1 MFWPGSYSIFF
12 LLEEPFL
19 YMKRCSKVSE
29 DEEED
34 LLSFPPYIKR
44 HKGIF
49 EFINSNHS
57 SLQYFSI
64 PHGYRE
70 IADEAFSGCY
80 SLKNIVIPESITSIG
95 SGAFRGCFS
104 LVNITIPHVISIEA
118 EVFRSCISLSNI
130 IIPNSVTKINWGP
143 LKNVKH
149 LPMSQFQIVLI
160 KFALM
165 LFPTVQHLNILIF
178 QTV

>member
-1 MFWPGSYSIFF
+1 
-12 LLEEPFL
+12 
-19 YMKRCSKVSE
+19 MKRCSKVSE

-118 EVFRSCISLSNI
+118 EVFTHTHTVCVPYYKAAPYNISH
-130 IIPNSVTKINWGP
+130 TK
-143 LKNVKH
+143 
-149 LPMSQFQIVLI
+149 
-160 KFALM
+160 KFSRRFSL
-165 LFPTVQHLNILIF
+165 
-178 QTV
+178 

>member
-44 HKGIF
+44 HKRIY

-70 IADEAFSGCY
+70 IADEAVAIH
-80 SLKNIVIPESITSIG
+80 LKILLFQNLLLLLAQVLLED
-95 SGAFRGCFS
+95 
-104 LVNITIPHVISIEA
+104 
-118 EVFRSCISLSNI
+118 VFR
-130 IIPNSVTKINWGP
+130 
-143 LKNVKH
+143 
-149 LPMSQFQIVLI
+149 
-160 KFALM
+160 
-165 LFPTVQHLNILIF
+165 
-178 QTV
+178 